1 MLERAAAAPWQRYPE
16 FVPTGLVERLAAH
29 YGWIPDGVVAG
40 NGSNELIQATLAVVL
55 ASGDA
60 VVAPSPTFS
69 LYRLLTGVL
78 GGRYV
83 PVPLGQQF
91 EFDVDRIVETAV
103 RERARVV
110 VLNSPNNPTGS
121 ALAEGAVERILAE
134 TGALVVCDEAY
145 QDFGG
150 PTAIPLLRRTSRV
163 VVLRTFSKAMGMAG
177 LRFGLALAHPAVAGE
192 LAKGKLPYNVN
203 LITLAAAEVAL
214 DHAAAARRAD
224 PGDRR
229 DPRPIP
235 SSPRRDPGDRRFP
248 HRGQLRAD
256 PLPGASR
263 GGGVPPA
270 ARGARH
276 PGARRLRLRRAGGV
290 PADLDRHGGG
300 HGRGARRVVAD
311 PRPGGAVSERVAEI
325 RRTTKET
332 DLFVRVGLDGR
343 GEARVKTGIG
353 FFDHMLEALAR
364 HGLLDLTVEAQ
375 GDLHVDGHHTVED
388 TGIALGTAI
397 ARALGDRA
405 GIRRYGDALVPLDD
419 ALVRA
424 VVDVSGRPYI
434 HYDIEIP
441 KWQMLGDYDVFLT
454 PEFFRA
460 LVLNAGLTA
469 HLDLVR
475 GDNPHHIVEATF
487 KAFARALDA
496 ATSLDPRVAGV
507 PSTKGAL

>member
-1 MLERAAAAPWQRYPE
+1 M
-16 FVPTGLVERLAAH
+16 
-29 YGWIPDGVVAG
+29 
-40 NGSNELIQATLAVVL
+40 
-55 ASGDA
+55 
-60 VVAPSPTFS
+60 
-69 LYRLLTGVL
+69 
-78 GGRYV
+78 
-83 PVPLGQQF
+83 
-91 EFDVDRIVETAV
+91 
-103 RERARVV
+103 
-110 VLNSPNNPTGS
+110 
-121 ALAEGAVERILAE
+121 
-134 TGALVVCDEAY
+134 
-145 QDFGG
+145 
-150 PTAIPLLRRTSRV
+150 
-163 VVLRTFSKAMGMAG
+163 
-177 LRFGLALAHPAVAGE
+177 
-192 LAKGKLPYNVN
+192 
-203 LITLAAAEVAL
+203 
-214 DHAAAARRAD
+214 
-224 PGDRR
+224 
-229 DPRPIP
+229 
-235 SSPRRDPGDRRFP
+235 
-248 HRGQLRAD
+248 
-256 PLPGASR
+256 
-263 GGGVPPA
+263 
-270 ARGARH
+270 
-276 PGARRLRLRRAGGV
+276 
-290 PADLDRHGGG
+290 
-300 HGRGARRVVAD
+300 
-311 PRPGGAVSERVAEI
+311 SERVAEI

-343 GEARVKTGIG
+343 GEARVKTGLG

-507 PSTKGAL
+507 PSTKGTL

>member
-1 MLERAAAAPWQRYPE
+1 M
-16 FVPTGLVERLAAH
+16 
-29 YGWIPDGVVAG
+29 
-40 NGSNELIQATLAVVL
+40 
-55 ASGDA
+55 
-60 VVAPSPTFS
+60 
-69 LYRLLTGVL
+69 
-78 GGRYV
+78 
-83 PVPLGQQF
+83 
-91 EFDVDRIVETAV
+91 
-103 RERARVV
+103 
-110 VLNSPNNPTGS
+110 
-121 ALAEGAVERILAE
+121 
-134 TGALVVCDEAY
+134 
-145 QDFGG
+145 
-150 PTAIPLLRRTSRV
+150 
-163 VVLRTFSKAMGMAG
+163 
-177 LRFGLALAHPAVAGE
+177 
-192 LAKGKLPYNVN
+192 
-203 LITLAAAEVAL
+203 
-214 DHAAAARRAD
+214 
-224 PGDRR
+224 
-229 DPRPIP
+229 
-235 SSPRRDPGDRRFP
+235 
-248 HRGQLRAD
+248 
-256 PLPGASR
+256 
-263 GGGVPPA
+263 
-270 ARGARH
+270 
-276 PGARRLRLRRAGGV
+276 
-290 PADLDRHGGG
+290 
-300 HGRGARRVVAD
+300 
-311 PRPGGAVSERVAEI
+311 SERVAEI

-343 GEARVKTGIG
+343 GEARVKTGLG

-487 KAFARALDA
+487 
-496 ATSLDPRVAGV
+496 
-507 PSTKGAL
+507 

>member
-1 MLERAAAAPWQRYPE
+1 
-16 FVPTGLVERLAAH
+16 
-29 YGWIPDGVVAG
+29 
-40 NGSNELIQATLAVVL
+40 
-55 ASGDA
+55 
-60 VVAPSPTFS
+60 
-69 LYRLLTGVL
+69 
-78 GGRYV
+78 
-83 PVPLGQQF
+83 
-91 EFDVDRIVETAV
+91 
-103 RERARVV
+103 
-110 VLNSPNNPTGS
+110 
-121 ALAEGAVERILAE
+121 
-134 TGALVVCDEAY
+134 
-145 QDFGG
+145 
-150 PTAIPLLRRTSRV
+150 
-163 VVLRTFSKAMGMAG
+163 
-177 LRFGLALAHPAVAGE
+177 
-192 LAKGKLPYNVN
+192 
-203 LITLAAAEVAL
+203 
-214 DHAAAARRAD
+214 
-224 PGDRR
+224 
-229 DPRPIP
+229 
-235 SSPRRDPGDRRFP
+235 
-248 HRGQLRAD
+248 
-256 PLPGASR
+256 
-263 GGGVPPA
+263 
-270 ARGARH
+270 
-276 PGARRLRLRRAGGV
+276 
-290 PADLDRHGGG
+290 
-300 HGRGARRVVAD
+300 
-311 PRPGGAVSERVAEI
+311 VAEI

-332 DLFVRVGLDGR
+332 DLLVRVGLDGR

-424 VVDVSGRPYI
+424 VVDVSGRPYL